1 MSERACIPSPEALVV
16 LETRLLELLIAH
28 PSGLSEYQLIKKLR
42 EAGDSE
48 FAHFNAREP
57 LSLFRG
63 HYLLFHMLY
72 RLRERLARQG
82 YGYLRVNP
90 LGIVLERTP
99 EPLSCAKEKAA
110 LVPNEPD
117 FASYYADLS
126 RLTTVTIAEIGELLS
141 RFHAACRRQTRR
153 QAALAALG
161 LCDPVDEAT
170 IKQQYR
176 RLAMR
181 YHPDRGGDGHRLC
194 EINAA
199 LAVLEAGEE

>member
-28 PSGLSEYQLIKKLR
+28 PAGLSEYQLIKKLR

-63 HYLLFHMLY
+63 HYLLFHVLY

-82 YGYLRVNP
+82 RGRLRVNP
-90 LGIVLERTP
+90 LGIVLEP
-99 EPLSCAKEKAA
+99 ASESLSCTEEKALA
-110 LVPNEPD
+110 PDEPD
-117 FASYYADLS
+117 FALCYADLS
-126 RLTTVTIAEIGELLS
+126 RLATVTVAEVGELLS
-141 RFHAACRRQTRR
+141 RFHAVCRRQTQR
-153 QAALAALG
+153 QAALAALE
-161 LCDPVDEAT
+161 LCDPVDEIT

-199 LAVLEAGEE
+199 LAVLETGGE